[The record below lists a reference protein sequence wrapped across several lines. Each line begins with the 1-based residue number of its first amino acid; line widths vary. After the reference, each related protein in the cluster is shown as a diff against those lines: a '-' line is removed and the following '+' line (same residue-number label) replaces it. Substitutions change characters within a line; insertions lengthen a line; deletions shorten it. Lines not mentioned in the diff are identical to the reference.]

1 MNLQRKRT
9 IIFLLLLGLEASRCC
24 SAAADSTTTT
34 MAANSAAPASRAVA
48 NVKAEV
54 VPPST
59 PTLWELMARMHS
71 EELAAETRKKLALA
85 MPRRLPLG
93 VLPGFT
99 VPAAPEGSEPLVAAT
114 MQRKEGGFFGS
125 VSQWLEH
132 LGKITGTKVQVT
144 GHSTFTME
152 ESNVSNN
159 SLAGQSYNSQTYL
172 GRGSNGFYN
181 DTNMDINATFF
192 HALTYHTHISNDL
205 YGTPGQ
211 NRFEL
216 DYSTKNLKVNAG
228 DINASLQ
235 GNSLI
240 AFSRYLSGIK
250 LSDLW
255 NRHFSTTL
263 LVSQTAATPH
273 TMVIPG
279 NNTAGPYYLF
289 AGQIVD
295 GSVQV
300 RVDNQPINPQA
311 YTMDTMTGQLT
322 FNNNKVILSSSTIA
336 VTYETTGYDQSQGSI
351 YGFRADYAFNHGT
364 HAGFTY
370 LTQQTQGSTAPQVRL
385 QQFYGNQSPLSPYV
399 LDYPVDTTRPVSVK
413 VAGVPVP
420 QGVGFTIDAQYPN
433 EIRLVQGVPATETVT
448 ISYYPAQ
455 TNVTPG
461 NRNVVG
467 LDTTFDLGSTGRVTM
482 ESAFSG
488 LSLSGKSVN
497 GQALQLSA
505 SLNPARHLTTNITLK
520 DIGPSF
526 AAIESPGFN
535 QNEKSVSLSS
545 TYNPSRKVNISFNWE
560 KAKRPS
566 YQSFSTGTT
575 LAQAVGNDTYNQY
588 GINVQYTPLTNT
600 TLALS
605 RNTTSTDF
613 YAGGNSSNSTD
624 SLSLNYTAGTLG
636 LRAGLSHN
644 VSDTASIISSLA
656 GTTTS
661 PVSGP
666 LTYNTDTLSK
676 EFSLQWAPRSWMQF
690 NGSIVQNNT
699 TSTGNQ
705 VSLTGTQSTSTTS
718 QAGMRFNLKNGMQLS
733 YSYTL
738 TDSGNGLTS
747 GSTTTGNGTGTTTGT
762 TSTGTSSTGTVTTRG
777 VTLPTGTL
785 LGGGT
790 NSGLGSLGNYG
801 GLLGGS
807 TAATGLTSLSGKTS
821 SQRVSL
827 SYAPNRALNMSIAAN
842 LSNTVGTYQYNT
854 NTKELDFVLGWQ
866 PHGGMAYSLSTDLA
880 QTAYTG
886 SLGGSNISTIQFD
899 AEGHPFRS
907 RLSVRFNYGI
917 VHNQSSINTS
927 AIGGTTSTGT
937 SSSVQNTSND
947 ITSMGLRLQY
957 PVSLRNALF
966 VNWDSSVTLG
976 YLGSTQ
982 TNLSFGW
989 DYLLTSALK
998 FELGWQLS
1006 SQVFQDSSQASYNYH
1021 VSSLIAT
1028 LGLNF

>member
-9 IIFLLLLGLEASRCC
+9 IIFLLLLGFETGRCGA
-24 SAAADSTTTT
+24 AAADTASTT
-34 MAANSAAPASRAVA
+34 AASKSAPAESRAVA
-48 NVKAEV
+48 AVKAEV
-54 VPPST
+54 VPPTT
-59 PTLWELMARMHS
+59 PTLWDVMARMHS
-71 EELAAETRKKLALA
+71 EELAAETRKKLSLA
-85 MPRRLPLG
+85 MPRRLPMG

-99 VPAAPEGSEPLVAAT
+99 IAAAAAGAEPLVPSYER
-114 MQRKEGGFFGS
+114 RKQGGFLGD

-144 GHSTFTME
+144 GHSTFTVE

-159 SLAGQSYNSQTYL
+159 SLSGQAYNSQTYL

-181 DTNMDINATFF
+181 DTNMDISATFF
-192 HALTYHTHISNDL
+192 NALSYHTHISNDL

-216 DYSTKNLKVNAG
+216 DYKTKNLRLNAG

-300 RVDNQPINPQA
+300 RVDNQPISPQS

-336 VTYETTGYDQSQGSI
+336 VTYETTGYDQTQGSI
-351 YGFRADYAFNHGT
+351 YGFRADYAFNGGS

-413 VAGVPVP
+413 VAGVPIP
-420 QGVGFTIDAQYPN
+420 EGIGFTIDSQYPN

-448 ISYYPAQ
+448 ISYYPTQ
-455 TNVTPG
+455 TNATPG

-467 LDTTFDLGSTGRVTM
+467 LDTTFNLGTVGHVTM

-488 LSLSGKSVN
+488 LSLSGQSVN

-505 SLNPARHLTTNITLK
+505 SINPARHLTTDITLK

-526 AAIESPGFN
+526 AAIASPGFN
-535 QNEKSVSLSS
+535 QNEKSITLSS

-566 YQSFSTGTT
+566 YQSITGGSTV
-575 LAQAVGNDTYNQY
+575 AQAVGNDAYNQY
-588 GINVQYTPLTNT
+588 GINVQYSPVTNT

-605 RNTTSTDF
+605 RNTTSTAF
-613 YAGGNSSNSTD
+613 YAGGDSSNTTD
-624 SLSLNYTAGTLG
+624 SLSLNYTLGTLG

-644 VSDTASIISSLA
+644 VSNTASVVSSLA

-661 PVSGP
+661 TITGP
-666 LTYNTDTLSK
+666 LTYNTNTFSK
-676 EFSLQWAPRSWMQF
+676 EFSLQWAPKSWMQF

-699 TSTGNQ
+699 NSTGNQ
-705 VSLTGTQSTSTTS
+705 VSLSGSNSTSTTS

-738 TDSGNGLTS
+738 MDSGS
-747 GSTTTGNGTGTTTGT
+747 GNTTAGSSSTGASG
-762 TSTGTSSTGTVTTRG
+762 TSTGTASTGIVTTTPT
-777 VTLPTGTL
+777 VLPTGTV
-785 LGGGT
+785 LGGGS

-801 GLLGGS
+801 GLLGGTT
-807 TAATGLTSLSGKTS
+807 TAVGLTSLSGKTT
-821 SQRVSL
+821 SQRVAL
-827 SYAPNRALNMSIAAN
+827 SYAPSRAVNMSIAAN
-842 LSNTVGTYQYNT
+842 LSNTLGTYQYNT
-854 NTKELDFVLGWQ
+854 STKELDFVLGWQ
-866 PHGGMAYSLSTDLA
+866 PHGGMSYSLSTDLA

-886 SLGGSNISTIQFD
+886 SIGGSNISTIQFD
-899 AEGHPFRS
+899 AEGHPFKS
-907 RLSVRFNYGI
+907 QLSVRFNYGI

-927 AIGGTTSTGT
+927 ALSSSASTSTST
-937 SSSVQNTSND
+937 SLQNTSND

-957 PVSLRNALF
+957 PVSLRNAVF
-966 VNWDSSVTLG
+966 VNWASSVTMG